1 MATQKNAPLPPDFQL
16 EEYRIVRQLSSGGF
30 SLVYLAED
38 PEGNIVAIKEYLP
51 NSLSLRSAGQTAP
64 QIPQEHYS
72 TFMYGMKCFFEEG
85 HSLARIVHPNVVRVL
100 NFFRANGTVYM
111 VMTYE
116 EGLTLAQYIRYRR
129 NAKRPPSERLIR
141 AIFARLLDGLR
152 EVHINRLLHLDIKP
166 SNIYLRQDGS
176 PVLLDFGAARQTLF
190 ADRPYLKPMFTPGY
204 APPEHFRSKKLGPW
218 TDIYGIGASMHACV
232 TGRAPQRAEKRLE
245 EDRLAPLVDSEHAQR
260 YSRELLAAIDA
271 CLRIEPEER
280 PASVPLLQKVLREK
294 ARLPGDT
301 DDDDYLAAAAA
312 DYQSAKRRRKSKAE
326 DKAEDSREN
335 QPEEAAVAET
345 AVNAEIENE
354 NEADSEH
361 TNADEGNDPRVAH
374 TAYEH
379 EYGHGH
385 VELADE
391 DEEPTAE
398 QSTLA

>member
-1 MATQKNAPLPPDFQL
+1 MATQKNTPLPPDFQL

-38 PEGNIVAIKEYLP
+38 AEGEIVAIKEYLP
-51 NSLSLRSAGQTAP
+51 NSLALRSEGQTAP

-176 PVLLDFGAARQTLF
+176 PVLLDFGAARQTLY
-190 ADRPYLKPMFTPGY
+190 AERPYLKPMFTPGY
-204 APPEHFRSKKLGPW
+204 APPEHFRGKKLGPW

-245 EDRLAPLVDSEHAQR
+245 EDRLLPLVDSEHAQR
-260 YSRELLAAIDA
+260 YSHELLAAIDA

-294 ARLPGDT
+294 SRPPAEP
-301 DDDDYLAAAAA
+301 DDG
-312 DYQSAKRRRKSKAE
+312 RM
-326 DKAEDSREN
+326 
-335 QPEEAAVAET
+335 
-345 AVNAEIENE
+345 
-354 NEADSEH
+354 
-361 TNADEGNDPRVAH
+361 ADESAD
-374 TAYEH
+374 AYERETGREYQGEH
-379 EYGHGH
+379 EYEYENRYD
-385 VELADE
+385 EL
-391 DEEPTAE
+391 DEEEIPTSE

>member
-1 MATQKNAPLPPDFQL
+1 MATQNNSPLPPGFQL
-16 EEYRIVRQLSSGGF
+16 EQYRIVRQLSSGGF

-38 PEGNIVAIKEYLP
+38 ADGTIVAIKEYLP
-51 NSLSLRSAGQTAP
+51 NSLALRSEGQTAP
-64 QIPQEHYS
+64 HIPPEQYA

-85 HSLARIVHPNVVRVL
+85 HSLARVVHPNVVRVL

-129 NAKRPPSERLIR
+129 HAKRPPSERLIR

-190 ADRPYLKPMFTPGY
+190 SERPYLKPMFTAGY
-204 APPEHFRSKKLGPW
+204 APPEHFRGKALGPW

-245 EDRLAPLVDSEHAQR
+245 EDRLKRLAESSEHTQR
-260 YSRELLAAIDA
+260 YSHELLAAIDA
-271 CLRIEPEER
+271 CLRLEPEDR

-294 ARLPGDT
+294 ARLPGAQ
-301 DDDDYLAAAAA
+301 DD
-312 DYQSAKRRRKSKAE
+312 E
-326 DKAEDSREN
+326 PEEEEDS
-335 QPEEAAVAET
+335 AT
-345 AVNAEIENE
+345 
-354 NEADSEH
+354 S
-361 TNADEGNDPRVAH
+361 T
-374 TAYEH
+374 
-379 EYGHGH
+379 
-385 VELADE
+385 
-391 DEEPTAE
+391 
-398 QSTLA
+398 QSTPA